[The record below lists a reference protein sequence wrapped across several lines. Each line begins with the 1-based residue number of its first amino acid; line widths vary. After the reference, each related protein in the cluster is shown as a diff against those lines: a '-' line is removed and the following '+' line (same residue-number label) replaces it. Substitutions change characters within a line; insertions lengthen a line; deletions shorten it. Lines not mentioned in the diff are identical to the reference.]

1 MDSGR
6 PRCGLSWRKR
16 PKSRLLHWLIVA
28 TVCLL
33 IVGCANS
40 TPVRHD
46 GQTGLATPTPPG
58 ASRDIAAR
66 QADAVFND
74 YRFRNG
80 EPLSQLRIH
89 YSVLGQP
96 HRNQQGVTDN
106 AILLLHWT
114 NASGQALLAP
124 EFRDALF
131 APGAP
136 FDATRF
142 FVIIPDDVGHGQSS
156 KPSDGLRAGFP
167 HYGYADVV
175 DLQHKL
181 VTETLGISHL
191 RAAVGLSMGCM
202 NAWQWAETYTDTVDA
217 VMPIACFPAP
227 VSGRN
232 LLWRRMA
239 VNAIKSDP
247 AWAAGNYQQPPP
259 SAAFALQITRMM
271 IDGVAHLQDEIPDP
285 GKADAFLRATD
296 QQAAHVDANDLLYS
310 LESSSDF
317 NAEPALGNI
326 TTKVFA
332 VNFADDEF
340 YRDSLAVL
348 QHDLPKVKNAR
359 LEIRP
364 VSEGSAGHFTM
375 THPRLW
381 RDQAAA
387 FMAWSTPH

>member
-1 MDSGR
+1 MDFGR
-6 PRCGLSWRKR
+6 QRRGLRSWKR
-16 PKSRLLHWLIVA
+16 PKSHPLAWFTAIA
-28 TVCLL
+28 VCLL
-33 IVGCANS
+33 IVSCGNS
-40 TPVRHD
+40 TPARHD
-46 GQTGLATPTPPG
+46 ERPGSAAPASPG
-58 ASRDIAAR
+58 AAADIAAR
-66 QADAVFND
+66 QADAVFKD

-80 EPLSQLRIH
+80 ESLPQLRIH
-89 YSVLGQP
+89 YAMLGQP

-114 NASGQALLAP
+114 NASGQALLVP
-124 EFRDALF
+124 EFREALF

-136 FDATRF
+136 LDATRY
-142 FVIIPDDVGHGQSS
+142 FVIIPDNIGHGQSS

-167 HYGYADVV
+167 HYGYADLV

-181 VTETLGISHL
+181 ITETLGISHL
-191 RAAVGLSMGCM
+191 RAVVGLSMGCM
-202 NAWQWAETYTDTVDA
+202 NAWQWAEAYTDTVDA
-217 VMPIACFPAP
+217 VMPIACFPSP

-239 VNAIKSDP
+239 VDAIKSDP
-247 AWAAGNYQQPPP
+247 AWAGGNYQRPPP
-259 SAAFALQITRMM
+259 SAALALQIGLMM
-271 IDGVAHLQDEIPDP
+271 IDGVAHLQDEISDP
-285 GKADAFLRATD
+285 GKADAFLRAID
-296 QQAAHVDANDLLYS
+296 EQATHVDANDLLYS
-310 LESSSDF
+310 LGSSSDF

-348 QHDLPKVKNAR
+348 QRDIPKVKHAH

-364 VSEGSAGHFTM
+364 TSAGSAGHFTM
-375 THPRLW
+375 AHPRLW

-387 FMAWSTPH
+387 FMAWSTPR